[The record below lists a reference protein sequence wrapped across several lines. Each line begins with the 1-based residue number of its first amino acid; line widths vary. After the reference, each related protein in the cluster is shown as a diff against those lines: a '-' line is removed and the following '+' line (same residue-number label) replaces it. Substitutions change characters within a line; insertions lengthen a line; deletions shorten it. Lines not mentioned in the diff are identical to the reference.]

1 MWGGLRRRASV
12 DYGLTGAIG
21 VGLPL
26 IVGSL
31 LGAFT
36 EGAWVGLGAYLLALV
51 APKGPYSLPARRMW
65 ASFGVIVAGAC
76 LGVLVA
82 AGGLWWSVPVVPS
95 VAAIGAVLPWIG
107 ITGPLTVLV
116 AATQPHGADLTNFVP
131 AVAAGA
137 LWMLL
142 LMLLPFRWRV
152 QKQLR
157 NSVSEA
163 ARAVAELLE
172 APRTDEALRT
182 KASESFTEARQA
194 LELTR
199 PTERGLRRER
209 LIDALVRVLHAAV
222 TLHGLLH
229 GMKDPPPEVHEA
241 VVFQAAR
248 LRVLA
253 DAIEHSLHLPP
264 AETHTLDRLAERI
277 DELRAEWRTRHD
289 AGEGAEEL
297 YLRLLVLEQIL
308 RLVRRVG
315 AAVESAARLAGKLT
329 FERAGPA
336 LPGAPHPLRGWRT
349 AVRHVGDRSPTFR
362 YATRL
367 FFTTAVALAVVAALR
382 PPYGNWLAI
391 SAMVTTRA
399 TYGETLE
406 RARARII
413 GVLAGGVLAALVL
426 QLVHDKFLLALVVC
440 GFALL
445 AFGFRGLGQTTW
457 VLFVTPTMMTLVDFA
472 APLGWEVAAL
482 RVVLTVAG
490 VAIGLAAGRLLWPRG
505 GLRIDDRVRAVRRA
519 HAALVRAMAEVLDR
533 EKGDYEAAYKEAR
546 ATSAELVKARNRLA
560 AEPTPDTERIAALK
574 RVLDTAQRVR
584 DDMVTLRGLLP
595 EETVD
600 PGPIPEL
607 LDLVADTLEEGGRC
621 DAAAELD
628 QLDAHLSQ
636 LARARRAEVRS
647 GEPGDTPLRRD
658 LLHAAAVRSA
668 LRRLTS
674 ESFGDRDEDE
684 VDAETAR

>member
-1 MWGGLRRRASV
+1 MWGWLRRRASL

-31 LGAFT
+31 LGAYA

-51 APKGPYSLPARRMW
+51 APKGPYSLPAHRLW
-65 ASFGVIVAGAC
+65 ASFGVIVVCAA
-76 LGVLVA
+76 LGVLVS
-82 AGGLWWSVPVVPS
+82 AGGLWWTVPVVPA
-95 VAAIGAVLPWIG
+95 VAAAGAVLPWIG
-107 ITGPLTVLV
+107 MTGPLTVLV
-116 AATQPHGADLTNFVP
+116 AATQPSTADLRHLVP
-131 AVAAGA
+131 AVAGGA

-157 NSVSEA
+157 NAVSEA

-172 APRTDEALRT
+172 SPRTDEALRL
-182 KASESFTEARQA
+182 KASESFAEAREA

-229 GMKDPPPEVHEA
+229 GMKDPPPEIHEA

-253 DAIEHSLHLPP
+253 DAIENSLSLPP

-277 DELRAEWRTRHD
+277 DELRTQWRARHD
-289 AGEGAEEL
+289 AGVREEEV

-308 RLVRRVG
+308 RLLRRVG

-329 FERAGPA
+329 FERARPA
-336 LPGAPHPLRGWRT
+336 LPEAPHPLRGGR
-349 AVRHVGDRSPTFR
+349 AALRHIGDRSPTFR
-362 YATRL
+362 YTTRL

-413 GVLAGGVLAALVL
+413 GVLIGGVLAALVL
-426 QLVHDKFLLALVVC
+426 QLVHSKFHLAMVVC

-445 AFGFRGLGQTTW
+445 AFGFRGLGQTAW

-472 APLGWEVAAL
+472 APLGWEIAAL
-482 RVVLTVAG
+482 RVALTVAG
-490 VAIGLAAGRLLWPRG
+490 VVIGLAAGRLLWPRG
-505 GLRIDDRVRAVRRA
+505 GLRIDERVREVRRA
-519 HAALVRAMAEVLDR
+519 HAALVREMAAVLDG
-533 EKGDYEAAYKEAR
+533 EETDYDAAYRKAR
-546 ATSAELVKARNRLA
+546 DASAELSRARNRLA
-560 AEPTPDTERIAALK
+560 AEPNPDTERIAALK

-584 DDMVTLRGLLP
+584 DDMVALRGLL
-595 EETVD
+595 EESVD
-600 PGPIPEL
+600 PGPVPEL
-607 LDLVADTLEEGGRC
+607 LDLVADTLEEGGPC
-621 DAAAELD
+621 DAGAQLAR
-628 QLDAHLSQ
+628 LDAHLSE
-636 LARARRAEVRS
+636 LAKARRAEVRS

-658 LLHAAAVRSA
+658 LRHAAAVRSA
-668 LRRLTS
+668 LRRLAS

-684 VDAETAR
+684 VDAETSR